1 MYYIAKAKNIL
12 FTLFCCCIL
21 LSNVAYAQDKSQTAP
36 PPNLPSE
43 LFDNTPLTPTKVFDN
58 LYCIGTNSNCVLKST
73 IFLITSSCTLASR
86 TTPFL
91 PTLSFPAS
99 N

>member
-43 LFDNTPLTPTKVFDN
+43 LFDNTPLTPT
-58 LYCIGTNSNCVLKST
+58 
-73 IFLITSSCTLASR
+73 
-86 TTPFL
+86 
-91 PTLSFPAS
+91 
-99 N
+99 

>member
-36 PPNLPSE
+36 PPNLPNASVKPLN
-43 LFDNTPLTPTKVFDN
+43 LFMG
-58 LYCIGTNSNCVLKST
+58 I
-73 IFLITSSCTLASR
+73 
-86 TTPFL
+86 
-91 PTLSFPAS
+91 
-99 N
+99 